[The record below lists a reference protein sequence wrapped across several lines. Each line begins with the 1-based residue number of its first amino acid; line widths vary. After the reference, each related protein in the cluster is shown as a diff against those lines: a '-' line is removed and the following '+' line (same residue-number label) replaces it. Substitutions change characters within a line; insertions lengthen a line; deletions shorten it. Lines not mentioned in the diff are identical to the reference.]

1 MKLCKNESVV
11 RKQLRKFS
19 DQEYYHLTEEQV
31 KLVRE
36 LHFSWAGGSEIGYD
50 GAPCVGSKRPF
61 GNSDVAYDILEILEP
76 ESYKELQEAMD
87 HDELAEQELEEK
99 AFALYERYY
108 GTLAH
113 ALQVIVASGSFEPGV
128 YRCNR
133 YCRNYELVTDEK
145 EIFKAKII
153 LGDKHAEDEAD
164 TRYRKY

>member
-1 MKLCKNESVV
+1 M

-36 LHFSWAGGSEIGYD
+36 LHFCWAGGAEIGYD

-61 GNSDVAYDILEILEP
+61 GNSDVAYDILEIVDRDAAM
-76 ESYKELQEAMD
+76 KLQES
-87 HDELAEQELEEK
+87 LEDGSDGDPDLNEYMHQTYEK
-99 AFALYERYY
+99 LY

-113 ALQVIVASGSFEPGV
+113 ALQVIVASGSFEPGI

-153 LGDKHAEDEAD
+153 LGDNHAEDEAD